1 MSSIEELCNITA
13 KNAQTLV
20 EIGENHRISDYEK
33 KELLRRTQFNRIVK
47 GGRAT
52 LMNLEWDGYDIINM
66 LTKHCEIHDG

>member
-1 MSSIEELCNITA
+1 MQYNSEKCSDISGNR
-13 KNAQTLV
+13 
-20 EIGENHRISDYEK
+20 ENHRSDYEK

-52 LMNLEWDGYDIINM
+52 LMNLEWDGYDLINM